1 MMTDRYGEVKHLA
14 VQMGLNLGFMEVMIE
29 GDALAIVKKLHANHD
44 DRSVISAYTIDSK
57 SLSANYNRCVFVH
70 TSRKENGLTHL
81 LDSEGICK
89 GETTYMVE
97 GVPPFATSEVEKD
110 MWWTDP
116 SD

>member
-1 MMTDRYGEVKHLA
+1 METTKIILVKINFDVAFQNHTKKSCSGIVA

-44 DRSVISAYTIDSK
+44 D
-57 SLSANYNRCVFVH
+57 
-70 TSRKENGLTHL
+70 RKENGLTHL